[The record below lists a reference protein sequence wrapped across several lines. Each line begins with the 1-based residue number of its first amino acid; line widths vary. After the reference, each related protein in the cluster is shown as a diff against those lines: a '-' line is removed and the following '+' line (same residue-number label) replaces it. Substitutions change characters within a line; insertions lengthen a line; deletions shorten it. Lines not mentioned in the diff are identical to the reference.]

1 MYLDC
6 KNTGERWAV
15 VLDADVGGGEAE
27 LASKLLALHDPPVD
41 DVGAAEQLGGA
52 FELARSQRLAHRRA
66 GNAFAEHGDAGHG
79 FDRESL
85 RAVLRPSRLQ
95 TCEVALPACAEAEI
109 VADHE
114 VFDAQAVDQYA
125 GDEVFRGEP
134 GQAGVE
140 VADTGQRDAFLGNQ
154 FELLAQGRE
163 SRRRR
168 VPGEKLARVRLESE
182 YGGLQAAVRGMCD
195 QAAEQGAMTEV
206 HTVEIADG
214 EHGRG
219 GRHSL

>member
-1 MYLDC
+1 MRML
-6 KNTGERWAV
+6 AV
-15 VLDADVGGGEAE
+15 AKPE

-41 DVGAAEQLGGA
+41 DVGTAEQLGGA

-79 FDRESL
+79 FDRESI
-85 RAVLRPSRLQ
+85 RTVLRTSRLQ
-95 TCEVALPACAEAEI
+95 TCEVALPACAEAEV

-140 VADTGQRDAFLGNQ
+140 VADAGQRDAFLVISSS
-154 FELLAQGRE
+154 FSRRVE
-163 SRRRR
+163 SRVGAVCRAKTRA
-168 VPGEKLARVRLESE
+168 GEARK
-182 YGGLQAAVRGMCD
+182 
-195 QAAEQGAMTEV
+195 
-206 HTVEIADG
+206 
-214 EHGRG
+214 
-219 GRHSL
+219 